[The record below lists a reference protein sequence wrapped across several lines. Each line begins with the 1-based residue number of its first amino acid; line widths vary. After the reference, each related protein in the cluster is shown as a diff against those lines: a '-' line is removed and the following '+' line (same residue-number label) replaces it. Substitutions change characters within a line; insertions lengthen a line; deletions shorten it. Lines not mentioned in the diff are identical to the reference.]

1 MTGHVVTQYTNA
13 HYREASG
20 LATEHAALLESIGDP
35 TLTVALSF
43 AALGAKH
50 ETGEMADVLRL
61 AQRVIDLAGGDPTAG
76 NLILGSPLSFAI
88 AWRGAARCCLGIPG
102 WKDDVAQA
110 VAMARAADAISL
122 AGVIFWTYVL
132 AIPGGAL
139 LPDATALRDTAD
151 ALAIAERSGDEFAL
165 HCTRFV
171 RGITLA
177 HRDGPERQAG
187 FALLAQVR
195 DAAVQGRFNLLIVP
209 VVDIHLAQQKA
220 RSGDLD
226 GAIGLARAVLED
238 LFNSGGA
245 IWSVL
250 ATTVLVEALLRRGG
264 DGDLRDAQYRAW
276 VCPDASPTRRLIR
289 NY

>member
-1 MTGHVVTQYTNA
+1 
-13 HYREASG
+13 
-20 LATEHAALLESIGDP
+20 
-35 TLTVALSF
+35 
-43 AALGAKH
+43 
-50 ETGEMADVLRL
+50 
-61 AQRVIDLAGGDPTAG
+61 
-76 NLILGSPLSFAI
+76 
-88 AWRGAARCCLGIPG
+88 
-102 WKDDVAQA
+102 
-110 VAMARAADAISL
+110 
-122 AGVIFWTYVL
+122 
-132 AIPGGAL
+132 L

-151 ALAIAERSGDEFAL
+151 ALAIAERSGDEYAL
-165 HCTRFV
+165 HLTRFA

-177 HRDGPERQAG
+177 HRDGPERRAG